1 MRVCVCLLLVSCRS
15 GLQCLELQ
23 LWLHCNISQKNQ
35 LVWCSTTQKKKND
48 WRLAAATSGWKNTWF
63 ALIIHLRGLNQ
74 SQKCCSNVTWP
85 LQLKVDA
92 MRNVILRHSSID
104 SEFTVKQSKTC
115 RAWVTVWP
123 TANASG
129 GGKKIG
135 YCCLIQCTQEKYTP
149 KTWSWYFI
157 WTTTFWSLSV
167 QSRVFFGGE
176 GVEMCIFF
184 QLKNIPWHS
193 VNHFHQPAACLLCG
207 L

>member
-1 MRVCVCLLLVSCRS
+1 MRVCLLLVSCRS

-35 LVWCSTTQKKKND
+35 LVWRSTTQKKKND

-123 TANASG
+123 TANAPG
-129 GGKKIG
+129 GGKKKKIG

-149 KTWSWYFI
+149 KTWSWCFI

-167 QSRVFFGGE
+167 QSRVFFGG
-176 GVEMCIFF
+176 GGGRNVYFF
-184 QLKNIPWHS
+184 
-193 VNHFHQPAACLLCG
+193 PA
-207 L
+207 

>member
-1 MRVCVCLLLVSCRS
+1 MCVCLLLVSCRS

-129 GGKKIG
+129 GGKKNRILLSHSMHTG
-135 YCCLIQCTQEKYTP
+135 KIHTKNLKLIFY
-149 KTWSWYFI
+149 
-157 WTTTFWSLSV
+157 L
-167 QSRVFFGGE
+167 
-176 GVEMCIFF
+176 
-184 QLKNIPWHS
+184 N
-193 VNHFHQPAACLLCG
+193 NHFLEPLSSEQGFLWGGGGRNVYFFPA
-207 L
+207 

>member
-1 MRVCVCLLLVSCRS
+1 MIGDWLLPL
-15 GLQCLELQ
+15 
-23 LWLHCNISQKNQ
+23 
-35 LVWCSTTQKKKND
+35 
-48 WRLAAATSGWKNTWF
+48 SGWKNTWF

-74 SQKCCSNVTWP
+74 SQKCCSNATWP

-115 RAWVTVWP
+115 GCWAWVTVWP

-135 YCCLIQCTQEKYTP
+135 YCCLIQCTQEKYTQ

-167 QSRVFFGGE
+167 QSRVFFRGR
-176 GVEMCIFF
+176 EMCIFF
-184 QLKNIPWHS
+184 SSLKIYPGILWIIFTSQL
-193 VNHFHQPAACLLCG
+193 PACYAVFSCSCQIKTKQ
-207 L
+207 

>member
-1 MRVCVCLLLVSCRS
+1 MSFIS
-15 GLQCLELQ
+15 FLQVWLAVLGIAALAALQ
-23 LWLHCNISQKNQ
+23 HFPKKSISVMLHNPKK
-35 LVWCSTTQKKKND
+35 KKKND

-129 GGKKIG
+129 GGKKNRILLSHSMHTG
-135 YCCLIQCTQEKYTP
+135 KIHTKNLKLIFY
-149 KTWSWYFI
+149 
-157 WTTTFWSLSV
+157 L
-167 QSRVFFGGE
+167 
-176 GVEMCIFF
+176 
-184 QLKNIPWHS
+184 N
-193 VNHFHQPAACLLCG
+193 NHFLEPLSSEQGFLWG
-207 L
+207 GRG

>member
-1 MRVCVCLLLVSCRS
+1 MCVCVSFINF
-15 GLQCLELQ
+15 LQV
-23 LWLHCNISQKNQ
+23 WLAVLGIAA
-35 LVWCSTTQKKKND
+35 
-48 WRLAAATSGWKNTWF
+48 LAARQHFPKKSISVMLHNPKKWLETGCCHF
-63 ALIIHLRGLNQ
+63 LDQ
-74 SQKCCSNVTWP
+74 SQKCCSNATWP

-115 RAWVTVWP
+115 RCWAWVTVWP

-167 QSRVFFGGE
+167 QSRVFFRGR
-176 GVEMCIFF
+176 EMCIFF

>member
-1 MRVCVCLLLVSCRS
+1 MCLLLVSCRS

-129 GGKKIG
+129 GGKKKIG

-193 VNHFHQPAACLLCG
+193 VNHFHQPAACLLCS

>member
-1 MRVCVCLLLVSCRS
+1 MCLSFIS
-15 GLQCLELQ
+15 FLQVWLAVLGIAALAALQ
-23 LWLHCNISQKNQ
+23 HFPKKSISVMLHNPP
-35 LVWCSTTQKKKND
+35 KKKND